1 MNKLLAVIS
10 ILLVAFISLV
20 SLNYSIKRSDESIHS
35 VVAQEMAVF
44 EGSLLKPT
52 FFGER
57 YLNKPPLQIFLTS
70 RLIRLLGDEN
80 YVYRLLP
87 ALFGVG
93 SAMLLLLIASSY
105 FGSLIPGI
113 FAILCMASGRHIFFD
128 HGIRVGVQD
137 GALLFSVLLTIYG
150 FLKER
155 RLLVFLGIFIGTSVK
170 WISGIL
176 PAFFIFLWAFAEKRK
191 LPVFAIA
198 LGVMPAALFLGYHL
212 TVDLNSTLSTLRF
225 NISDRLIGAGHH
237 NQNDPFLYFRHLF
250 QRSSYGASWMIW
262 LGLLSVLH
270 FKNVR
275 GLLLWGFPGLIV
287 LSFLSSRLPWYL
299 FPIVPSF
306 WLMFGYIA
314 WKITLLSRRYSN
326 LLVIGSILICSLE
339 VAPIVRRAIK
349 DNKIE
354 KIDSLVTS
362 LKGTPVR
369 IEGIDL
375 MKDGSGGLS
384 RKQLFYLRRLKIDQ
398 KANIGIATPAMENV
412 FSSWNKIDCVSKEA
426 KKEKV
431 AFCVYAEPVTKSGLG
446 N

>member
-1 MNKLLAVIS
+1 MVRFLAACA
-10 ILLVAFISLV
+10 LALVGFIAFASP
-20 SLNYSIKRSDESIHS
+20 NYSIKRSDESIHS
-35 VVAQEMAVF
+35 LVAQEMAFF

-93 SAMLLLLIASSY
+93 SSILLLLIANSY

-137 GALLFSVLLTIYG
+137 SALLFGVLLTIYG

-155 RLLVFLGIFIGTSVK
+155 RFLVFLGIFIGTSVK
-170 WISGIL
+170 WISGVL
-176 PAFFIFLWAFAEKRK
+176 PAFFVFLWAFAEKRK
-191 LPVFAIA
+191 LPVFALA
-198 LGVMPAALFLGYHL
+198 LGAIPAGIFLVYHL
-212 TVDLNSTLSTLRF
+212 TVDLNSTLSTLRY

-237 NQNDPFLYFRHLF
+237 NQNDTFLYFRHLF
-250 QRSSYGASWMIW
+250 QRGSYGASWMIW
-262 LGLLSVLH
+262 LGLLSILH
-270 FKNVR
+270 YKNVR

-306 WLMFGYIA
+306 WLMFGYVA
-314 WKITLLSRRYSN
+314 WKITLLSTRYSS
-326 LLVIGSILICSLE
+326 LLLFGLVLMCSLE
-339 VAPIVRRAIK
+339 ATPIVRRAIK

-354 KIDSLVTS
+354 KIDSLVES

-384 RKQLFYLRRLKIDQ
+384 RRQLFYLRRLKIDQ
-398 KANIGIATPAMENV
+398 KASIAIATPNVENL
-412 FSSWNKIDCVSKEA
+412 FSGWNKIDCVNKENR
-426 KKEKV
+426 KEKV
-431 AFCVYAEPVTKSGLG
+431 AFCVYADPVTESVLG